1 MKSGFEYVPGA
12 VCVQDGLVCD
22 GVEGD
27 AGFGDLLDVGTPQ
40 EAGQTVVSRGSGNRS
55 VDVIVH
61 ADLQKQKLGFVS
73 QIKHSNYTV
82 PTFFL
87 TLVLDQMKN

>member
-1 MKSGFEYVPGA
+1 MKSGLEYVSGA
-12 VCVQDGLVCD
+12 VCVQDGLVGD

-27 AGFGDLLDVGTPQ
+27 TGFGDLLDVGAPQ

-61 ADLQKQKLGFVS
+61 TDLQREKNVFCFTN
-73 QIKHSNYTV
+73 QI
-82 PTFFL
+82 
-87 TLVLDQMKN
+87 Q

>member
-1 MKSGFEYVPGA
+1 MKSGLEYVSGA
-12 VCVQDGLVCD
+12 VCVQDGLVGD

-27 AGFGDLLDVGTPQ
+27 AGFGDLLDVGAPQ

-61 ADLQKQKLGFVS
+61 TDLQKQKLGFVS
-73 QIKHSNYTV
+73 HIK
-82 PTFFL
+82 
-87 TLVLDQMKN
+87 